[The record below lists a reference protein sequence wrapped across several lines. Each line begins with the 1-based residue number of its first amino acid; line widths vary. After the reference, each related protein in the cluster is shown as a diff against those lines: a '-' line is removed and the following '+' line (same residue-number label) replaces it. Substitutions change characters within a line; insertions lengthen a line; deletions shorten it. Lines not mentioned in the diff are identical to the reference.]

1 MPNANMSRRFEG
13 SVVAITGAAN
23 GIGQAVATAFAREGA
38 SVYGLDIDAK
48 GLEATAER
56 LQTGGGRFVG
66 ITADVCRS
74 EDISLAIKRI
84 LSDARRIDVLVN
96 NAGINMAK
104 RMADLEAS
112 DWDNV
117 FDTNLRSV
125 FLLSK
130 GFWPTFLAQRS
141 GAIVNVSSV
150 MGQVGGIS
158 SPAYC
163 ATKAG
168 IIMLSRCLAKDGAQ
182 YGIRVNSV
190 CPGYID
196 TPIMERL
203 LQTMTD
209 PAGARRELISRMP
222 LGRMGSPED
231 VAAGILFLASKDAEY
246 ISGTELTIDGAVT
259 ATQID

>member
-1 MPNANMSRRFEG
+1 MPNTNLSGRFQG
-13 SVVAITGAAN
+13 NVVAITGAGN
-23 GIGQAVATAFAREGA
+23 GIGQAVASAFVREGA
-38 SVYGLDIDAK
+38 SVYGLDIDAN
-48 GLEATAER
+48 GLESTARR
-56 LQTGGGRFVG
+56 LQPGGGRFVG
-66 ITADVCRS
+66 ITADVCKP
-74 EDISLAIKRI
+74 EDIALAIKRV
-84 LSDARRIDVLVN
+84 LSEAHRIDVLVN

-104 RMADLEAS
+104 RIADLEIA

-117 FDTNLRSV
+117 FDTNLTSV
-125 FLLSK
+125 YRFSK

-141 GAIVNVSSV
+141 GIIINVSSV

-209 PAGARRELISRMP
+209 PVGARQDLVNRMP